1 MTAETPFS
9 RRRALKT
16 LFCSS
21 AALAL
26 NVRREAK
33 AQVEIPPESLQLFA
47 IGDYGTGGADQ
58 RRVAAAMKGFV
69 EKNAIRPNGL
79 MGKPWG

>member
-47 IGDYGTGGADQ
+47 IGDYGTGGGRPASC
-58 RRVAAAMKGFV
+58 RGGHEGVCG
-69 EKNAIRPNGL
+69 EKMPSGPTAC
-79 MGKPWG
+79 